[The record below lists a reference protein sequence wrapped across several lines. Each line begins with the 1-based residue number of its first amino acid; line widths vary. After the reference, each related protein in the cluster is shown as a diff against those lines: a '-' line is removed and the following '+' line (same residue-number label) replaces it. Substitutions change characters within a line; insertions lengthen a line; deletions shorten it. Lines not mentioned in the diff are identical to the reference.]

1 VPLIVGVAI
10 LTRRRDRSR
19 RRSMATLDQC
29 RTALHQLAE
38 RLAANADAG
47 GRLDFDRSLA
57 CQVPDLDRAFHGRLE
72 NGRIIDLADGDDP
85 QAKIRMIINSD
96 DLLELVAGRLDA
108 GKAFASGRLKIKAS
122 VMDLLKLR
130 KLL

>member
-1 VPLIVGVAI
+1 
-10 LTRRRDRSR
+10 
-19 RRSMATLDQC
+19 MATLEQC
-29 RTALHQLAE
+29 RTALNQLAE
-38 RLAANADAG
+38 RLAANAGAG

-57 CQVPDLDRAFHGRLE
+57 CQVPDLTAAFHGRLE
-72 NGRIIDLADGDDP
+72 GGRIVGLTDGDDP
-85 QAKIRMIINSD
+85 TAKIKMIINSD

-122 VMDLLKLR
+122 VLDLIKLR

>member
-1 VPLIVGVAI
+1 
-10 LTRRRDRSR
+10 
-19 RRSMATLDQC
+19 MATLEQC
-29 RTALHQLAE
+29 RTALGQLAD
-38 RLAANADAG
+38 RLATNADAG

-57 CQVPDLDRAFHGRLE
+57 CQLPDIGGAFHGRLE
-72 NGRIIDLADGDDP
+72 GGRIVNMVDGDDP
-85 QAKIRMIINSD
+85 SAKIKLIIGSD

-122 VMDLLKLR
+122 MMDLIKLR

>member
-1 VPLIVGVAI
+1 
-10 LTRRRDRSR
+10 
-19 RRSMATLDQC
+19 MATLDQC

-38 RLAANADAG
+38 RLATNAEVG
-47 GRLDFDRSLA
+47 GRLDFNRSLA
-57 CQVPDLDRAFHGRLE
+57 CQIPDLATAFHGRLE
-72 NGRIIDLADGDDP
+72 NGRITGMTDGDDP
-85 QAKIRMIINSD
+85 SAKIKMIINSD

-108 GKAFASGRLKIKAS
+108 GKAFANGKLKIKAS

>member
-1 VPLIVGVAI
+1 
-10 LTRRRDRSR
+10 
-19 RRSMATLDQC
+19 MATVDQC
-29 RTALHQLAE
+29 REALNQLAA
-38 RLAANADAG
+38 RLAENAGAG
-47 GRLDFDRSLA
+47 GRLDFDRTLA
-57 CQVPDLDRAFHGRLE
+57 CQVPDLGAAFHGRLE
-72 NGRIIDLADGDDP
+72 DGKIVDLTDGDDP
-85 QAKIRMIINSD
+85 KAKIKLIIASD